1 MPKAIPP
8 RAPIDNFLLCSLP
21 RDDCESLLGSM
32 ERIRVEAETVI
43 YRQNEPIEYVYFP
56 VTAMLSW
63 IATTEAGERVEV
75 GVVGWEGMVGIPELL
90 GYEISPYGVE
100 VELPGEV
107 LRIKAADFKK
117 RFEHLHSIHSLLF
130 RYTYTALVQLAQ
142 SSACGRFH
150 PIESRL
156 SRWLLMAHDRAE
168 GDELRLT
175 QEILAAMIGARRPT
189 VSIVG
194 GALQKAGL
202 IRIGRG
208 RVLILDRPGLEQASC
223 ECYGV
228 IRDAFDRFLGV
239 APMTGPDEGQGA
251 MRKDA

>member
-1 MPKAIPP
+1 MAKAIAPGE
-8 RAPIDNFLLCSLP
+8 PIDNFLLRSLP
-21 RDDCESLLGSM
+21 RKDYEELLVSM
-32 ERIRVEAETVI
+32 ERIHVEPEQMI
-43 YRQNEPIEYVYFP
+43 YRQDQPIEYVYFP
-56 VTAMLSW
+56 LTAMLSW
-63 IATTEAGERVEV
+63 IATTQAGERVEV

-107 LRIKAADFKK
+107 LRIRAADFKK
-117 RFEHLHSIHSLLF
+117 HFERLHSIHSLLF

-156 SRWLLMAHDRAE
+156 CRWLLMAPDRAE
-168 GDELRLT
+168 GDELQLT
-175 QEILAAMIGARRPT
+175 QQILAGMIGARRPT

-194 GALQKAGL
+194 GILQKAGL
-202 IRIGRG
+202 IHIGRG
-208 RVLILDRPGLEQASC
+208 RVKILDRSGLEEASC

-228 IRDAFDRFLGV
+228 IREAFDRFLNGDLPSLSKA
-239 APMTGPDEGQGA
+239 APS
-251 MRKDA
+251 

>member
-1 MPKAIPP
+1 MAKAIAPGE
-8 RAPIDNFLLCSLP
+8 PIDNFLLRSLP
-21 RDDCESLLGSM
+21 REDYDDLLVSM
-32 ERIRVEAETVI
+32 ERIRVEPEQLI
-43 YRQNEPIEYVYFP
+43 YRQDEPIEYVYFP
-56 VTAMLSW
+56 LTAMLSW
-63 IATTEAGERVEV
+63 IATTQAGERVEV

-107 LRIKAADFKK
+107 LRIRAADFKK
-117 RFEHLHSIHSLLF
+117 HFERLQSIHSLLF

-156 SRWLLMAHDRAE
+156 SRWLLTAHDRTDS
-168 GDELRLT
+168 DELLLT
-175 QEILAAMIGARRPT
+175 QEILAGMIGARRPT

-194 GALQKAGL
+194 GMLQKAGL
-202 IRIGRG
+202 IRINRG
-208 RVLILDRPGLEQASC
+208 RVTILDRPGLEESSC

-228 IRDAFDRFLGV
+228 IREAFDRFLGV
-239 APMTGPDEGQGA
+239 TPKG
-251 MRKDA
+251 DAAAKQALAK

>member
-1 MPKAIPP
+1 MAKAITPGNP
-8 RAPIDNFLLCSLP
+8 VDNFLLRSLP
-21 RDDCESLLGSM
+21 RNESESLMASM
-32 ERIRVEAETVI
+32 ERIHVEAEQMI
-43 YRQNEPIEYVYFP
+43 YRQDQPIEHVYFP
-56 VTAMLSW
+56 LTAMLSW
-63 IATTEAGERVEV
+63 IATTNAGERVEV

-107 LRIKAADFKK
+107 MRIRSADFKK
-117 RFEHLHSIHSLLF
+117 YFDRLHSIHSLLF

-156 SRWLLMAHDRAE
+156 CRWLLMAHDRSE
-168 GDELRLT
+168 GDELQLT
-175 QEILAAMIGARRPT
+175 QQILAGMIGARRPT

-194 GALQKAGL
+194 GMLQKAGL
-202 IRIGRG
+202 IRINRG
-208 RVLILDRPGLEQASC
+208 RVTILDRPGLEESSC

-228 IRDAFDRFLGV
+228 IREAFDRFLGV
-239 APMTGPDEGQGA
+239 TPKG
-251 MRKDA
+251 DAAAKQALAK